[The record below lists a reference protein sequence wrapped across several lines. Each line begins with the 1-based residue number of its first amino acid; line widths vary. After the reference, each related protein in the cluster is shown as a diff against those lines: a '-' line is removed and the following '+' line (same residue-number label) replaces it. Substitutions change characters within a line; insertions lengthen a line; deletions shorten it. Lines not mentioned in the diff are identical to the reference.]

1 MGEAVPVSTVLDV
14 ALGLIFVYLVFAVA
28 VSRLSEFV
36 SSKLQLR
43 YTGLTRGIRGLLEG
57 DADRKPSPDVEE
69 TPLTAAK
76 VLAHPTVT
84 AMSGGLSRGRKPSYL
99 PSRTFAAAVVD
110 LLAPPA
116 EEQLD
121 SVDRDA
127 LPAAARTHYDEV
139 AAHPTPDAVDALL
152 AEVPTDDAQHEAI
165 KTMTALVA
173 RDPLERARE
182 KLVALP
188 PNHPAKKPLLRILA
202 DACGDRDRLYQGI
215 ERWYDD
221 AMARMSGW
229 YMQRVRIFL
238 LAFGAALTIA
248 FNVDTINIT
257 QVLWRA
263 PSQQAAI
270 AGAAGNAA
278 GATIDDVSTS
288 VRDVAAL
295 NLPLGWTAPHMDGDR
310 PGTTV
315 TSTDPR
321 RVPWT
326 VGGVLMK
333 VLGLAVTAIA
343 LSFGATFW
351 FDVLGKVARL
361 RNTGDRPPPA
371 PAPVA
376 APPLTV
382 EPAASASP
390 AAEQRQS

>member
-1 MGEAVPVSTVLDV
+1 MGEAVPASTVLDV
-14 ALGLIFVYLVFAVA
+14 ALGLIFVYLIFSVA

-57 DADRKPSPDVEE
+57 GADRKPPPEVEK
-69 TPLTAAK
+69 TLLTAEK
-76 VLAHPTVT
+76 VLRHPTVK
-84 AMSGGLSRGRKPSYL
+84 AMSGGLSDDRKPSYL

-121 SVDRDA
+121 SIDREA
-127 LPAAARTHYDEV
+127 LPAAAQPRYDEV
-139 AAHPTPDAVDALL
+139 AAAPTTDSVKALL
-152 AEVPTDDAQHEAI
+152 AEVPEDDPQHDTINA
-165 KTMTALVA
+165 MMPLVA
-173 RDPLERARE
+173 RDPLEQARE

-188 PNHPAKKPLLRILA
+188 PNHPAKKPLLRILS
-202 DACGDRDRLYQGI
+202 DACGDRDRFYQGI

-229 YMQRVRIFL
+229 YMRRIRFFL

-248 FNVDTINIT
+248 FNIDTINIA

-263 PSQQAAI
+263 PSDQAAI
-270 AGAAGNAA
+270 AGAASNAA
-278 GATIDDVSTS
+278 GATIDNVSTS
-288 VRDVAAL
+288 VHDVAAL
-295 NLPLGWTAPHMDGDR
+295 NLPLGWTAPHTEGDR

-315 TSTDPR
+315 TSSDPR
-321 RVPWT
+321 RVPST
-326 VGGVLMK
+326 VGDVLLK
-333 VLGLAVTAIA
+333 ILGLALTAIA

-376 APPLTV
+376 APALTV
-382 EPAASASP
+382 APAASDSP